1 MREPTFK
8 VVTHLLAL
16 RLLSAEI
23 KRELEILAKNYPSAD
38 IHWHRV
44 KRKSART
51 SGMAEWGAQQILSSE
66 SNKIEQSC
74 QKQQFKDSGNWPK
87 EYNKLRSVYQ
97 ENLLKLNKSS
107 RSLWHLAWSS
117 SPHPPTPSSSAQK
130 FYRGSHAKGQAALL
144 PEGTD
149 FIWCIA

>member
-1 MREPTFK
+1 MREPAVT

-38 IHWHRV
+38 IHWHRGQEEV
-44 KRKSART
+44 CMDLWNGWVRSSANP
-51 SGMAEWGAQQILSSE
+51 Q
-66 SNKIEQSC
+66 SNKIEQNC

-87 EYNKLRSVYQ
+87 EYNKLRRVYQ
-97 ENLLKLNKSS
+97 ENLLKLNESS
-107 RSLWHLAWSS
+107 RSLWHFAWSS

-130 FYRGSHAKGQAALL
+130 FYWGSHTKRQAALL

-149 FIWCIA
+149 FIWRIA